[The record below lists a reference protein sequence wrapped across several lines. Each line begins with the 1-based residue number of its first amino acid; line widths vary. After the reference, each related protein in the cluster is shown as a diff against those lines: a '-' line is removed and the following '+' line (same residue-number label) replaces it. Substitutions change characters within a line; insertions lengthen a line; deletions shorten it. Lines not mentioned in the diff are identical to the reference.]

1 MNPGSLEPSGAGPE
15 PLGRALGSPFHSSRL
30 AGMKAKRQNDSRSLP
45 CFCFTSSSSGSADP
59 SATPR
64 PLFRLL
70 RSFRPE
76 DTAEALSCPADSK
89 RNTGSG
95 YQTLADSLLNFSQIG
110 CLPKSLDLSRLD
122 DARAT
127 KTTVD
132 EQDDIN
138 HGIALGELVSYI
150 DDARMDALVAPV
162 FKLVDLTRLYTTRLE
177 QLGTVLTGRVHSTKL
192 KDRIITYFPDLEEHK
207 SGRDI
212 MLAFNQDVG
221 SALQKACEHDA
232 DSEGVCLARAANIVR
247 RDMLKMKTTFSGSFE
262 THCQEQSVPTS
273 LVALVAMILNG
284 PNIQEQSCH
293 SSVSTATLTVSQL
306 LMFNSYA
313 HHRESTSTT
322 ESTRHSHNRETPLPV
337 YLGTL
342 IHTKT
347 RKRDLVDT
355 LFHLGLSISY
365 DRVLS
370 ISTDLG
376 DRICRFFQKEGTVCP
391 PELKSGLFTTGAVDN
406 IDHNPSSTSAQDS
419 FHGTGISLFQ
429 HPNSD
434 SRGVQRVVPDD
445 TATSAAHLPQSYT
458 IVPPVVRGKC
468 DPPVPKL
475 AGPNKSD
482 CQLIPQAMQMEYRWL
497 EQMEKTVISDTPLQG
512 DETVSWAAYHASKQ
526 SIPEEPECSVTLTS
540 LLPLFYDQAKSV
552 AMIRHS
558 MDVVKRAVDILNPG
572 VASTGT
578 ADSFLKAAHVTRT
591 RRAHQVT
598 ASSLYLLLKEAY
610 SQYTSGLEE
619 GQDPMPLDDW
629 CAERVDASPQFQ
641 FWFIILQLEL
651 AVLIYVRSV
660 REENFLLYTDA
671 LSKLVPW
678 FFALGHTNYARWIPV
693 HLRDMVTLVTKHP
706 SVYAQFLAGNFTVKK
721 TTHAFSAIALDQAHE
736 QNNALVKGDGG
747 AVGLTENPAAL
758 RRWMVSGPEMARL
771 ISEFQATTEK
781 RMKKTELKHH
791 EQTKHTQVAFARD
804 VRALTRVM
812 GEMGNPFCED
822 SKDLLVLDS
831 RDLADPAVIN
841 TLHQIEKLGQEQYD
855 TYVNERLVHQTKPI
869 TDPIKRN
876 NLHIFSRPPVREKSR
891 TQFQVLSLKND
902 CSLFSRL
909 FIASQTRDGD
919 LDEFFAHENQACPLH
934 CHKWAK
940 SDLEQSLIWLGA

>member
-1 MNPGSLEPSGAGPE
+1 
-15 PLGRALGSPFHSSRL
+15 
-30 AGMKAKRQNDSRSLP
+30 
-45 CFCFTSSSSGSADP
+45 
-59 SATPR
+59 
-64 PLFRLL
+64 
-70 RSFRPE
+70 
-76 DTAEALSCPADSK
+76 
-89 RNTGSG
+89 
-95 YQTLADSLLNFSQIG
+95 
-110 CLPKSLDLSRLD
+110 
-122 DARAT
+122 
-127 KTTVD
+127 
-132 EQDDIN
+132 
-138 HGIALGELVSYI
+138 
-150 DDARMDALVAPV
+150 
-162 FKLVDLTRLYTTRLE
+162 
-177 QLGTVLTGRVHSTKL
+177 
-192 KDRIITYFPDLEEHK
+192 
-207 SGRDI
+207 
-212 MLAFNQDVG
+212 
-221 SALQKACEHDA
+221 
-232 DSEGVCLARAANIVR
+232 
-247 RDMLKMKTTFSGSFE
+247 
-262 THCQEQSVPTS
+262 
-273 LVALVAMILNG
+273 
-284 PNIQEQSCH
+284 
-293 SSVSTATLTVSQL
+293 
-306 LMFNSYA
+306 
-313 HHRESTSTT
+313 
-322 ESTRHSHNRETPLPV
+322 
-337 YLGTL
+337 
-342 IHTKT
+342 
-347 RKRDLVDT
+347 
-355 LFHLGLSISY
+355 
-365 DRVLS
+365 
-370 ISTDLG
+370 
-376 DRICRFFQKEGTVCP
+376 
-391 PELKSGLFTTGAVDN
+391 
-406 IDHNPSSTSAQDS
+406 
-419 FHGTGISLFQ
+419 
-429 HPNSD
+429 
-434 SRGVQRVVPDD
+434 
-445 TATSAAHLPQSYT
+445 
-458 IVPPVVRGKC
+458 
-468 DPPVPKL
+468 
-475 AGPNKSD
+475 
-482 CQLIPQAMQMEYRWL
+482 
-497 EQMEKTVISDTPLQG
+497 MEKTVISDTPLQG

-572 VASTGT
+572 QIPVITLDQPLYTLAKQIQWRWPETHGEDHFVIVFGGLHIEMAAWKTLGNLLDSSGWTGVLVLAGVASTGT
-578 ADSFLKAAHVTRT
+578 ADSFLKAAHVTCT

-919 LDEFFAHENQACPLH
+919 LDEFFAHENQACPPALSQMG
-934 CHKWAK
+934 KIRLGTK
-940 SDLEQSLIWLGA
+940 SDLVGCLERLITPRENDAASPPVEVMILDGAAIVNMLAPGNAKTFSEYASLVFLPYITSQLQHTSRVDIVWDEYFPDSLKAHTRKRRVKAPGDELSHLVPSLETGRPSSA